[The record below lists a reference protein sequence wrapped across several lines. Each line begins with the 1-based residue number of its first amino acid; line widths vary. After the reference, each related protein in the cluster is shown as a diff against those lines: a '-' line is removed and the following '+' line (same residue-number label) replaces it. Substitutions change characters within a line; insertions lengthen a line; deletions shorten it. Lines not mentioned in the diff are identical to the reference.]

1 MANGQK
7 QNFSKKISMSLT
19 IIPKKEQAYGQFNNG
34 QIIENKPIGFPREG
48 GTKAYSTLFYWA
60 YAEAKVDSTIGLHPH
75 QGFEIMS
82 FVLNGKIRHFDTKLD
97 GWRDLEKGDV
107 QIIRAGKGISHAEF
121 MAQDAVMFQIWM
133 DPNINKTMQ
142 QEATYDDYPAAD
154 FPVEDRDGLDV
165 VTYTGTPGAPL
176 TMDTPGVTIARWG
189 LKGAQKEKTIAL
201 RPDEVYSIYVLNG
214 TGTFDGK
221 SVSLDDFIIIEN
233 AEQLELVTEE
243 GVELFVIAS
252 PVNVEYATYGE
263 MMGG

>member
-1 MANGQK
+1 MG
-7 QNFSKKISMSLT
+7 LT
-19 IIPKKEQAYGQFNNG
+19 IISKKEQAYGQFNNG

-48 GTKAYSTLFYWA
+48 GPTRPYSSLFYWA

-142 QEATYDDYPAAD
+142 QEATYDDYPASD
-154 FPVEDRDGLDV
+154 FPTEHRDGIEV
-165 VTYTGTPGAPL
+165 TTYTGTPEAPL
-176 TMDTPGVTIARWG
+176 KMDTPGVTIARWE
-189 LKGAQKEKTIAL
+189 LKATQKGQTVSL

-214 TGTFDGK
+214 TGSFNDQ
-221 SVSLDDFIIIEN
+221 SVAPDDFIIIEN
-233 AEQLELVTEE
+233 AEELELITEE
-243 GVELFVIAS
+243 GMTLFVIAS
-252 PVNVEYATYGE
+252 PVNVGYPTYGE
-263 MMGG
+263 MMQRRMG

>member
-1 MANGQK
+1 MA
-7 QNFSKKISMSLT
+7 LT
-19 IIPKKEQAYGQFNNG
+19 IIPKNKQAYGQFNNG

-48 GTKAYSTLFYWA
+48 GPTRPYSNLFYWA

-154 FPVEDRDGLDV
+154 FPVEDRNGLQV
-165 VTYTGTPGAPL
+165 TTYTGTAEAPL
-176 TMDTPGVTIARWG
+176 QMDTPGVTIARWE
-189 LKGAQKEKTIAL
+189 LKDEQKEQAITL
-201 RPDEVYSIYVLNG
+201 LPDEVYSIYVLNG
-214 TGTFDGK
+214 VGTFNGE
-221 SVSLDDFIIIEN
+221 SVQQNDFIIIEN
-233 AEQLELVTEE
+233 AEKLELAAEE
-243 GVELFVIAS
+243 GIELFVIAS
-252 PVNVEYATYGE
+252 PVNVGYATYGE
-263 MMGG
+263 MMQRKMG

>member
-1 MANGQK
+1 
-7 QNFSKKISMSLT
+7 MSLT
-19 IIPKKEQAYGQFNNG
+19 IIPKNKQAYGQFNNG

-48 GTKAYSTLFYWA
+48 GPTRPYSNLFYWA

-154 FPVEDRDGLDV
+154 FPVEDRNGLQV
-165 VTYTGTPGAPL
+165 ITYTGTPEAPL
-176 TMDTPGVTIARWG
+176 RMDTPGVTIARWQLKDGPKEQTIG
-189 LKGAQKEKTIAL
+189 LQ
-201 RPDEVYSIYVLNG
+201 PDKIYSIYVLNG
-214 TGTFDGK
+214 SGSFNGESVK
-221 SVSLDDFIIIEN
+221 SDDFIIIEN
-233 AEQLELVTEE
+233 ADQLELVAEA
-243 GVELFVIAS
+243 GIELFVVAS
-252 PVNVEYATYGE
+252 PVNVGYATYGE
-263 MMGG
+263 MMQRRMG

>member
-1 MANGQK
+1 MT
-7 QNFSKKISMSLT
+7 LT

-60 YAEAKVDSTIGLHPH
+60 YAEAKMDSTIGLHPH

-133 DPNINKTMQ
+133 DPNINKTTQ

-154 FPVEDRDGLDV
+154 FPVEHRNGMQV
-165 VTYTGTPGAPL
+165 TTYTGTPEAPL
-176 TMDTPGVTIARWG
+176 TMDTPGVTIARWKLDG
-189 LKGAQKEKTIAL
+189 TEKEQTIAL

-214 TGTFDGK
+214 TGTVNGK
-221 SVSLDDFIIIEN
+221 STVSDDFIIIEN
-233 AEQLELVTEE
+233 AEQLELTAED
-243 GVELFVIAS
+243 GIELFVIAS
-252 PVNVEYATYGE
+252 PVNVGYATYGE
-263 MMGG
+263 MMQRSMG

>member
-1 MANGQK
+1 MA
-7 QNFSKKISMSLT
+7 LT

-48 GTKAYSTLFYWA
+48 GPTKPYSTLFYWA

-154 FPVEDRDGLDV
+154 FPIEDRNGLQV
-165 VTYTGTPGAPL
+165 TTYTGTPEAPL
-176 TMDTPGVTIARWG
+176 RMDTAGVTIARWE
-189 LKGAQKEKTIAL
+189 LKDAEAVQTIDL
-201 RPDEVYSIYVLNG
+201 QPDEVYSIYVLNG
-214 TGTFDGK
+214 EGTFNGESVK
-221 SVSLDDFIIIEN
+221 SDDFIIIEN
-233 AEQLELVTEE
+233 ANQLVLESNEDI
-243 GVELFVIAS
+243 ELFVIAS
-252 PVNVEYATYGE
+252 PVNVGYATYGE
-263 MMGG
+263 MMQQQMG

>member
-1 MANGQK
+1 MA
-7 QNFSKKISMSLT
+7 LT

-34 QIIENKPIGFPREG
+34 QIIENKPIGFPQEG
-48 GTKAYSTLFYWA
+48 GPTKPYSTLFYWA

-142 QEATYDDYPAAD
+142 QEASYDDYVAAD
-154 FPVEDRDGLDV
+154 FPIEDRNGLSV
-165 VTYTGTPGAPL
+165 TTYTGTPEAPL
-176 TMDTPGVTIARWG
+176 RMDTPGVTIARWQLTG
-189 LKGAQKEKTIAL
+189 EQKEQTIAL

-214 TGTFDGK
+214 VGTFNGQPVN
-221 SVSLDDFIIIEN
+221 SDDFIIIEN
-233 AEQLELVTEE
+233 ADQLELVTEE
-243 GVELFVIAS
+243 GIELFVIAS
-252 PVNVEYATYGE
+252 LVNVGYPTYGE
-263 MMGG
+263 MMQQRMG

>member
-1 MANGQK
+1 MG
-7 QNFSKKISMSLT
+7 LT

-48 GTKAYSTLFYWA
+48 GPTKPYSTLFYWA

-82 FVLNGKIRHFDTKLD
+82 FVLNGKIRHFDTKLN

-154 FPVEDRDGLDV
+154 FPKKDREGLQV
-165 VTYTGTPGAPL
+165 TTYTGSPEAPL
-176 TMDTPGVTIARWG
+176 RMDTPGVTIARWE
-189 LKGAQKEKTIAL
+189 LKDGQKEQTIAL
-201 RPDEVYSIYVLNG
+201 RPDEIYSIYVLNG
-214 TGTFDGK
+214 TGSFDDQ
-221 SVSLDDFIIIEN
+221 VVVLDDFIIIEN
-233 AEQLELVTEE
+233 AEQLKLKSEE
-243 GVELFVIAS
+243 GMELFAIAS
-252 PVNVEYATYGE
+252 PVNVGYPTYGE
-263 MMGG
+263 MMQQQMG

>member
-1 MANGQK
+1 MT
-7 QNFSKKISMSLT
+7 LT

-48 GTKAYSTLFYWA
+48 GPTKPYSNLFYWA

-82 FVLNGKIRHFDTKLD
+82 FVLNGKIRHFDTKLN

-154 FPVEDRDGLDV
+154 FPVEDRNGLEV
-165 VTYTGTPGAPL
+165 TTYTGTSEAPL
-176 TMDTPGVTIARWG
+176 RMDTSGVTIARWQMT
-189 LKGAQKEKTIAL
+189 KEVAAQTIAL
-201 RPDEVYSIYVLNG
+201 QPDKIYSIYVLNG
-214 TGTFDGK
+214 TGKFNEQA
-221 SVSLDDFIIIEN
+221 VSSDDFIIIEN
-233 AEQLELVTEE
+233 AEELALKTDE

-252 PVNVEYATYGE
+252 PVNVGYPTYGE
-263 MMGG
+263 LMQQRMGR

>member
-1 MANGQK
+1 MG
-7 QNFSKKISMSLT
+7 LT
-19 IIPKKEQAYGQFNNG
+19 IISKKEQAYGQFNNG

-48 GTKAYSTLFYWA
+48 GPTRPYSTLFYWA

-82 FVLNGKIRHFDTKLD
+82 FVLNGKIRHFDTNLN

-154 FPVEDRDGLDV
+154 FPIEHRNGLQV
-165 VTYTGTPGAPL
+165 TTYTGLPEAPL
-176 TMDTPGVTIARWG
+176 KMDTPGVTIARWA
-189 LKGAQKEKTIAL
+189 LKGEEGDQTIAL
-201 RPDEVYSIYVLNG
+201 RPDEVYSIYVLSG
-214 TGTFDGK
+214 TGSFNDQA
-221 SVSLDDFIIIEN
+221 VVLDDFIIIEN
-233 AEQLELVTEE
+233 ADKLELSTEE

-252 PVNVEYATYGE
+252 PVNVGYPTYGE
-263 MMGG
+263 MMQRQMG

>member
-1 MANGQK
+1 MGLTV
-7 QNFSKKISMSLT
+7 IS
-19 IIPKKEQAYGQFNNG
+19 KKEQAYGQFNNG

-48 GTKAYSTLFYWA
+48 GPTRPYSTLFYWA

-82 FVLNGKIRHFDTKLD
+82 FVLNGKIRHFDTKLN

-154 FPVEDRDGLDV
+154 FPRTRRNGLQV
-165 VTYTGTPGAPL
+165 TTYTGIPEAPL
-176 TMDTPGVTIARWG
+176 KMDTPGVTIARWE
-189 LKGAQKEKTIAL
+189 LKGGEEDQTIAL
-201 RPDEVYSIYVLNG
+201 KPDEVYSIYVLSG
-214 TGTFDGK
+214 TGNFNDRA
-221 SVSLDDFIIIEN
+221 VSQDDFIVIEN
-233 AEQLELVTEE
+233 ADKLELSTEE
-243 GVELFVIAS
+243 GIELFVIAS
-252 PVNVEYATYGE
+252 PVKVGYPTYGE
-263 MMGG
+263 IMQRQMG

>member
-1 MANGQK
+1 MT
-7 QNFSKKISMSLT
+7 LT
-19 IIPKKEQAYGQFNNG
+19 IIPKNKQAYGQFNNG

-48 GTKAYSTLFYWA
+48 GPTRPYSNLFYWA

-142 QEATYDDYPAAD
+142 QEATYDDYPAAS
-154 FPVEDRDGLDV
+154 FPVEDRNGLQV
-165 VTYTGTPGAPL
+165 TTYTGTSEAPL
-176 TMDTPGVTIARWG
+176 RMDTPGVTIARWQ
-189 LKGAQKEKTIAL
+189 LKDVEQTIAL
-201 RPDEVYSIYVLNG
+201 EPDKVYSIYVLKGEGRFNG
-214 TGTFDGK
+214 KT
-221 SVSLDDFIIIEN
+221 VHPDDFIIIEN
-233 AEQLELVTEE
+233 ADQLVLESEK
-243 GVELFVIAS
+243 GIELFVIAS
-252 PVNVEYATYGE
+252 PVKVGYPTYGE
-263 MMGG
+263 IMQRRMG